1 VCGFCDQAIPEG
13 TPYRAGDLTPCV
25 WCPTCAQ
32 KGLQETPPD
41 DLSVPVPVTRG
52 PLVLPWKVFN
62 RGEVG
67 ARLRENIQHWRRDGK
82 AQATGEQE

>member
-1 VCGFCDQAIPEG
+1 
-13 TPYRAGDLTPCV
+13 
-25 WCPTCAQ
+25 
-32 KGLQETPPD
+32 LQETPPD
-41 DLSVPVPVTRG
+41 DLSVPAPVTRG
-52 PLVLPWKVFN
+52 PLVLPWKAFN